1 MDELKAWL
9 SINKII
15 YSEID
20 DEVLYLD
27 GFGKIFL
34 ADLEGVKSIF
44 REKNG
49 EVHFNLL
56 ENPEILLEEEIYH
69 VVFKFG
75 DNWYYNDLREEFNM
89 KILKYIGCRIKP
101 SREEKFVNLGIHT
114 PFELL
119 NGSFQVSSWIQKAK
133 HMGQTAIGVCDKN
146 TMASLLNLQKTCKD
160 AGMKQVFGYSLDCRV
175 NETEIISLK
184 IYCLSQ
190 EGLKNLLRVQKK
202 IMVDNEDNTIS
213 VTDLAKRGKGNV
225 LVFGTLTA
233 KFITSH
239 ENTFQ
244 KLKEA
249 FDLAFY
255 QFDATEYKADR
266 FDVEELEALKYY
278 MKNIYG
284 SGELPPVLICD
295 NYYLDQ
301 EDAKNKVILNKI
313 AKGAAHKQSM
323 DQYFKDVDEHHETIS
338 KIFSEKWDVDEL
350 FGEMCYNTLVIAN
363 QAEACFETGKM
374 FMPEYILTDE
384 EKVKYETKHNMFI
397 QLIEEGLQKIIP
409 TEDHPK
415 YRERIEEERYIIEST
430 NNVDYF
436 LVQYDMVREARKRG
450 IAVGIG
456 RGSAGGCLI
465 SYLIG
470 LTSIDPLK
478 YDLLFS
484 RFLVP
489 ERCGLEWDNVT
500 IIGQDVSVRP
510 GEEYVEIDLEG
521 KKLAVFKDAEIKV
534 QRGDEKLTVYADEL
548 EVNDGIILDNRDV
561 IWTIRE
567 ILSNRSNSHV
577 CVN

>member
-1 MDELKAWL
+1 MEELKAWL
-9 SINKII
+9 SMNKII

-34 ADLEGVKSIF
+34 ADLSGVKSIF
-44 REKNG
+44 KEKNG

-56 ENPEILLEEEIYH
+56 ENPEVLMEEEIYH
-69 VVFKFG
+69 VAFKFG

-89 KILKYIGCRIKP
+89 KILKYVGNRVASK
-101 SREEKFVNLGIHT
+101 REEKFINLGIHS
-114 PFELL
+114 PYELL
-119 NGSFQVSSWIQKAK
+119 NGSFSIASWAQKAK

-160 AGMKQVFGYSLDCRV
+160 TGMKHVFGYTLDCRV
-175 NETEIISLK
+175 SETEIVSLK

-213 VTDLAKRGKGNV
+213 VTDLIKRGKGNA
-225 LVFGTLTA
+225 LVFGTLMA

-239 ENTFQ
+239 QSTFQ
-244 KLKEA
+244 LLKSA

-266 FDVEELEALKYY
+266 FDVEELEALKCY
-278 MKNIYG
+278 MNDIYDTG
-284 SGELPPVLICD
+284 GLPPVLICD

-313 AKGAAHKQSM
+313 AKGAAHKQSV
-323 DQYFKDVDEHHETIS
+323 DQYYKDVDEHYDTVS
-338 KIFSEKWDVDEL
+338 RIFSDKWDVDEL

-363 QAEACFETGKM
+363 LAEAYFETGKM
-374 FMPEYILTDE
+374 FMPEYVLTDE
-384 EKVKYETKHNMFI
+384 EKAKYKTKHNMFL
-397 QLIEEGLQKIIP
+397 QLIEEGLQRLIQ
-409 TEDHPK
+409 EEGQAK
-415 YRERIEEERYIIEST
+415 YRERIEEETYIIESM

-436 LVQYDMVREARKRG
+436 LVQYDMVREARRRG

-489 ERCGLEWDNVT
+489 ERCGLEWDEVT
-500 IIGQDVSVRP
+500 IIGQDVKVLK
-510 GEEYVEIDLEG
+510 EEKYVEIEGDG
-521 KKLAVFKDAEIKV
+521 KKINVFKDAELRVK
-534 QRGDEKLTVYADEL
+534 RGEDVLSVYADEIK
-548 EVNDGIILDNRDV
+548 VNDDIIFDNKDSL
-561 IWTIRE
+561 WTLQE
-567 ILSNRSNSHV
+567 IKNV
-577 CVN
+577 